1 MAGDLGGG
9 EGAAGSG
16 LASQIAAQVLQLVDA
31 GKSMPIILIDGRS
44 CSGKSTLAAE
54 IQNIVFKDGESAP
67 RVVHMDDLYLGWNG
81 LQAGVDYLQRFIL
94 KPLTDSYIA
103 QWREFDWKN
112 SGHPEF
118 LNSGDGLQRLGE
130 WREFSGGT
138 PLIIEGCGALNQ
150 LSAPLADI
158 SVWLEVGQETRH
170 QRWLAREGSAEHWA
184 EWAAQEEEF
193 YSREKSVQLADIISE

>member
-1 MAGDLGGG
+1 MP
-9 EGAAGSG
+9 ENK
-16 LASQIAAQVLQLVDA
+16 LAEEIAAKVLKLVDA
-31 GKSMPIILIDGRS
+31 GKTMPIVLIDGRS
-44 CSGKSTLAAE
+44 NSGKSTLAAAV
-54 IQNIVFKDGESAP
+54 QNMIFKDGESAP

-103 QWREFDWKN
+103 QWREFDWADADD
-112 SGHPEF
+112 PESAI
-118 LNSGDGLQRLGE
+118 NGVGLSRNGE

-150 LSAPLADI
+150 QSAPLADI
-158 SVWLEVGQETRH
+158 RIWLEVDQETRH
-170 QRWLAREGSAEHWA
+170 QRWLEREGSAEHWA

-193 YSREKSVQLADIISE
+193 YAREKSSELADQIGQ

>member
-1 MAGDLGGG
+1 VDQGKVPQDAIA
-9 EGAAGSG
+9 EE
-16 LASQIAAQVLQLVDA
+16 IAAKVLKLVDA
-31 GKSMPIILIDGRS
+31 GKTMPIVLIDGRS
-44 CSGKSTLAAE
+44 NSGKSTLAAAV
-54 IQNIVFKDGESAP
+54 QNIIFKDGESAP

-103 QWREFDWKN
+103 QWREFNWAN
-112 SGHPEF
+112 PGELGFESR
-118 LNSGDGLQRLGE
+118 NGE

-150 LSAPLADI
+150 QSAPLADI
-158 SVWLEVGQETRH
+158 RIWLEVDQETRH
-170 QRWLAREGSAEHWA
+170 QRWLEREGSAEHWA

-193 YSREKSVQLADIISE
+193 YAREKSSELAD

>member
-1 MAGDLGGG
+1 MGAGTN
-9 EGAAGSG
+9 E
-16 LASQIAAQVLQLVDA
+16 LAEKIAAQVLELIDR
-31 GKSMPIILIDGRS
+31 GNSMPIVLIDGRS
-44 CSGKSTLAAE
+44 NSGKSTLAAT
-54 IQNIVFKDGESAP
+54 VKSLFFKQGESAP

-103 QWREFDWKN
+103 QWREFDWAN
-112 SGHPEF
+112 PGEPGYETR
-118 LNSGDGLQRLGE
+118 NGE

-150 LSAPLADI
+150 LSAPLADVR
-158 SVWLEVGQETRH
+158 VWLEVDQETRH
-170 QRWLAREGSAEHWA
+170 QRWVAREGSAEHWA

-193 YSREKSVQLADIISE
+193 YSREKSSKLADKVSE